1 MANEERAAVVKE
13 KEPNWGLFEPL
24 RPIFGPFTSILSPF
38 INSQVI
44 IAVLFSLLVYTWLF
58 PSSHRNHGVG
68 FPGYS
73 EPERIAAYQ
82 ELWRREES
90 DLWDWLEDRVG
101 LDQIGAAKLGEQRKA
116 SAEREMQKVL
126 RDESMTEREV
136 DEALRVTEEK
146 LEALKGAVGRKKGKK
161 EGGKG

>member
-13 KEPNWGLFEPL
+13 QEPDWGLFEPL
-24 RPIFGPFTSILSPF
+24 RPILGPVASILSPF

-44 IAVLFSLLVYTWLF
+44 IAVLFSLLMYTWLF
-58 PSSHRNHGVG
+58 PSRGSSGVG
-68 FPGYS
+68 FPGSS

-101 LDQIGAAKLGEQRKA
+101 LDHMQAAKLGEQRKA
-116 SAEREMQKVL
+116 SAGREMQKVL
-126 RDESMTEREV
+126 RDERMTEREV

-146 LEALKGAVGRKKGKK
+146 LEALKGAVERKKAK
-161 EGGKG
+161 GG